1 MKIFNRMRE
10 MPNQTRHETKLS
22 FGKDDNSAMLPINLS
37 REIKFPSRTKSFS
50 LQAVLPTPSNVFS
63 KKI

>member
-1 MKIFNRMRE
+1 

-37 REIKFPSRTKSFS
+37 REIKFPRRTKSFS
-50 LQAVLPTPSNVFS
+50 LQAVLPTPSNVFG